1 MSQKV
6 FADHVGVR
14 PYVIAELEVS
24 RYPRASPKR
33 LAKLATFLGVNVN
46 QLNPTAQDSTKG
58 QRGGRWPKPEQPSQ
72 HAEDVEEEI
81 AQYDRPITRAD
92 CLTSVQRYHNLHAA
106 AGVRGIEIDAPD
118 SSGGDGEPDG
128 HNCQRPCPFV
138 SCTSHLFVDVNQKS
152 KGLKLN
158 FPEFDV
164 WQLASMTV
172 AQLSELDDDILETM
186 ETEHPGSTF
195 PSCSL
200 DVADI
205 GGITL
210 DRVGVFL
217 KVTRERARQLDQT
230 AQLKY
235 KSALIDMSLTELEDY
250 TDHPMTADREL
261 ELRSLRQSQIY
272 DISTSIGESDSYL
285 SFKD

>member
-1 MSQKV
+1 
-6 FADHVGVR
+6 
-14 PYVIAELEVS
+14 
-24 RYPRASPKR
+24 
-33 LAKLATFLGVNVN
+33 
-46 QLNPTAQDSTKG
+46 
-58 QRGGRWPKPEQPSQ
+58 
-72 HAEDVEEEI
+72 
-81 AQYDRPITRAD
+81 
-92 CLTSVQRYHNLHAA
+92 
-106 AGVRGIEIDAPD
+106 
-118 SSGGDGEPDG
+118 
-128 HNCQRPCPFV
+128 
-138 SCTSHLFVDVNQKS
+138 
-152 KGLKLN
+152 
-158 FPEFDV
+158 
-164 WQLASMTV
+164 MTV
-172 AQLSELDDDILETM
+172 AQLSELDDDTLATM

-250 TDHPMTADREL
+250 TDHPLTADREL
-261 ELRSLRQSQIY
+261 ELRSLVQSQIY